1 MNQSLTAKGSWTTR
15 IRLLLGLRKS
25 GCKRCSRPLDAP
37 PRWWTRLIERRWPLC
52 LRRTLNCE
60 LRNKDYQL
68 RCERTWNDAELANLR
83 AKVAAALEDLN
94 LVDIHTRDR
103 GADRAVTLWLS
114 NQVLVDEKYRGLMA
128 DTLADRLRREILAIR
143 RD

>member
-1 MNQSLTAKGSWTTR
+1 V
-15 IRLLLGLRKS
+15 LLGLRKS

-37 PRWWTRLIERRWPLC
+37 PRWLTGLIERRWPLC
-52 LRRTLNCE
+52 LRRTLNRE
-60 LRNKDYQL
+60 LQNKDYQQ
-68 RCERTWNDAELANLR
+68 RCERTWHDAELTNLR

-103 GADRAVTLWLS
+103 GADRAVTVWLS
-114 NQVLVDEKYRGLMA
+114 SRVLVDEKYRGLMA
-128 DTLADRLRREILAIR
+128 DTLADRLRREILEIR